1 VGSVAQE
8 RVRGEARRKPPT
20 MTAFRQRRFW
30 RGLIE
35 RGFVVVVVV
44 VVVIVIGRTVSSPS
58 SRRAVF

>member
-44 VVVIVIGRTVSSPS
+44 VVIVIGRTVSSPS